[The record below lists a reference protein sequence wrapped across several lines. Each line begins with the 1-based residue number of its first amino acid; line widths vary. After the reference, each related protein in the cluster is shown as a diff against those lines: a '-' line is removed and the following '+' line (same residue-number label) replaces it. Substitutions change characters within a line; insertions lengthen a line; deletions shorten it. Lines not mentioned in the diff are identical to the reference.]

1 MRPCRALTGHTSLH
15 LVQLPHLTGLS
26 LSGSKGITHA
36 IIAEVQPEDEAPR
49 GDYELQKILV
59 EEAGV
64 ALNPGTNFGT
74 QDDGFA
80 RLNVGCTKALLEEG
94 LTRIAK
100 AFDKR

>member
-1 MRPCRALTGHTSLH
+1 
-15 LVQLPHLTGLS
+15 VQLPHLTGLS

-94 LTRIAK
+94 LTRITK